1 MLLLLF
7 LSLLLNHWIDQP
19 HVSISDMDLSPD
31 SSDSKFSN
39 RYSVLGT
46 SWYII
51 PTCFCSCCL
60 SCFALLSLGLG
71 FASVIA
77 NVSGYKM
84 FHSNNAIIGAEHTI
98 LFSSCPCICHLFNV
112 LHHHLGVL
120 SPGGLLG
127 PICTPCPGMILIG
140 LPSSSLGS
148 PHFRI

>member
-19 HVSISDMDLSPD
+19 HVSDMHLSQD
-31 SSDSKFSN
+31 SFDQVPPG
-39 RYSVLGT
+39 RYIV
-46 SWYII
+46 

-60 SCFALLSLGLG
+60 SCFGLLSLGLG

-98 LFSSCPCICHLFNV
+98 LFSPCPCIYHLFNV

>member
-7 LSLLLNHWIDQP
+7 LSLLLNQWIGSTTRLR
-19 HVSISDMDLSPD
+19 HAFFSRFFRHKILST
-31 SSDSKFSN
+31 
-39 RYSVLGT
+39 RYQVLPGR
-46 SWYII
+46 YIV

-77 NVSGYKM
+77 NVSGYKS
-84 FHSNNAIIGAEHTI
+84 FHSNNAIIGADHTI
-98 LFSSCPCICHLFNV
+98 QFSPCPCICHLFNV